1 MQFFKLL
8 TPIFFLFIGNFGLA
22 QQIQFVADAN
32 AKTTVLNSYFDVTFT
47 LENANGNNFTP
58 PSFKNFAV
66 ISGPSRSAQTTIIN
80 GKASQKLSYSYTL
93 QPKKIGTFN
102 IGSAQITAQGKKY
115 TTKPLS
121 IKVVEGKKNAQGVA
135 AESEYFVKAEATT
148 TDAKIGQQV
157 IVDFKLYTTVNIDSY
172 NVLSEPEY
180 AGFYAQDIKRYNS
193 TVQKEVIDGVQ
204 YTTKILK
211 RIALFPQQAG
221 ALVVEPVQ
229 MQLGILIGDPRQRR
243 SFFSTG
249 RVRRVPVS
257 TEEITINVNPLPT
270 NPPASFTGAV
280 GQYDVGMTVNRN
292 NISTDDVLTVRLV
305 VNGNG
310 DTKRVSAPPFNLAV
324 DSFEVYEPR
333 TMEENVIE
341 RQGELNGQ
349 KIFEYL
355 VLPKYAGTFQLQ
367 PAFTYYDTDSLKY
380 ITLNSDPYPIS
391 VKQGTKKKNTAP
403 IASSSEIN
411 EDIRFIKMETSL
423 QKETTSF
430 LGSTPFWIFSF
441 LPFLFLG
448 GAVVYRQIQEKENNV
463 DATTRKRLR
472 AQKLAKKRLKTA
484 EVHLKSSD
492 SRAFYN
498 EISLGLFGYVCDKL
512 NIPLAELSKN
522 NVRSKLETLNVNSTY
537 IEDFM
542 KIVHTCET
550 ALFAGMDNSAAM
562 QSTYNKTLETVTN
575 IEAEIK

>member
-1 MQFFKLL
+1 MQ
-8 TPIFFLFIGNFGLA
+8 TGIA
-22 QQIQFVADAN
+22 QQARFVADAN

-47 LENANGNNFTP
+47 LENANGSNFKAPRFQNFT
-58 PSFKNFAV
+58 V
-66 ISGPSRSAQTTIIN
+66 VSGPSRSAQTTIIN
-80 GKASQKLSYSYTL
+80 GKASQKLSYSFTL
-93 QPKKIGTFN
+93 QPKKVGTFRIGT
-102 IGSAQITAQGKKY
+102 AQITVQGKNLK
-115 TTKPLS
+115 TQPLT
-121 IKVVEGKKNAQGVA
+121 IKVVEGKKNANGVN
-135 AESEYFVKAEATT
+135 AEEEYFVKAETSVT
-148 TDAKIGQQV
+148 EAKIGQQV

-221 ALVVEPVQ
+221 ALLVEPLQ

-257 TEEITINVNPLPT
+257 TEELTINVNALPI
-270 NPPASFTGAV
+270 NSPISFTGAV
-280 GQYDVGMTVNRN
+280 GKYDVGMTINSN
-292 NISTDDVLTVRLV
+292 NMSTDDVLTVRLV
-305 VNGNG
+305 VDGNG
-310 DTKRVSAPPFNLAV
+310 DTKRVSAPPFNLPV

-333 TMEENVIE
+333 TVEENVIE
-341 RQGELNGQ
+341 KQGELSGQ

-355 VLPKYAGTFQLQ
+355 ILPKYAGTFSLQ
-367 PAFTYYDTDSLKY
+367 PSFTYYDTDSLKY
-380 ITLNSDPYPIS
+380 ITLNSSAYPIK

-403 IASSSEIN
+403 IASSSERN
-411 EDIRFIKMETSL
+411 EDIHFIKMETSL
-423 QKETTSF
+423 KRETTSF
-430 LGSTPFWIFSF
+430 LGSMPFWILSF
-441 LPFLFLG
+441 LPFMLLG
-448 GAVVYRQIQEKENNV
+448 AAVVYRQMQEKENSV

-472 AQKLAKKRLKTA
+472 AQKLAQKRLKTA
-484 EVHLKSSD
+484 ETHLKSGD
-492 SRAFYN
+492 SRAFHD
-498 EISLGLFGYVCDKL
+498 EISRGLFGYVCDKL
-512 NIPLAELSKN
+512 NIQMADLTKN
-522 NVRSKLETLNVNSTY
+522 NIRSKLGSLQVNPSY

-542 KIVHTCET
+542 KIIHTCET

-562 QSTYNKTLETVTN
+562 QNTYDKTLETVTN